1 MQRIAFTV
9 DTISLSMRIKSTLK
23 IVVES
28 NFHVYA
34 FGPLS
39 ENTLHIQILSQFIEK
54 RVCLGS
60 SPSR

>member
-1 MQRIAFTV
+1 
-9 DTISLSMRIKSTLK
+9 MRIKSTLK

-54 RVCLGS
+54 RVCRGS